1 MSQAGVVQT
10 IRLRPLRY
18 SADRPAQALRR
29 ILPSIIHRH
38 ASPKPRREAGFSVAA
53 SSEVRDVHG
62 GDFPVLPRWVGVGV
76 AIGLVL
82 GPAVDQRREDRAIV
96 VAAVRAGR
104 CADDV
109 LHHHESTTAPP
120 AVVRRLPVIDE
131 NEGKGRAAAG
141 WRVRQGPRA
150 S

>member
-1 MSQAGVVQT
+1 MVSWKARRGAGLSVV
-10 IRLRPLRY
+10 
-18 SADRPAQALRR
+18 S
-29 ILPSIIHRH
+29 
-38 ASPKPRREAGFSVAA
+38 

-82 GPAVDQRREDRAIV
+82 GPAVDQRREDRAVV
-96 VAAVRAGR
+96 VAAIRTGR

-131 NEGKGRAAAG
+131 NEGKGRPSAR
-141 WRVRQGPRA
+141 WRVRQRPRA
-150 S
+150 R